1 MEPLTIHATRRSR
14 PVAGG
19 LLVLTSA
26 LLFAGVGAL
35 VKAASADLPSEVIV
49 FFRNAVAMAFLLP
62 WLLIRHRN
70 LSLKTSC
77 MHLHLL
83 RAAAGLA
90 AMYCFFIALKL
101 LRLAD
106 AMLLCYTLPIF
117 IPIIEWFWLKEPVS
131 RQTKIAVLVGFMGI
145 ALVLKPGFGLF
156 QAAGL
161 VGLASGLLAALAI
174 VGIRR
179 MTVTEPVVRV
189 VFYFTSFGTLVSAA
203 PLAWTWQNPS
213 GHMLGVLSFMGVLAI
228 TAQMCLTKGYSLAPA
243 GQVGPFNYG
252 NVVFA
257 ALLGW
262 LLWGETMD
270 ALTLAGAVLT
280 CLAGII
286 ATYHSDRHKEK
297 VRGELREGRKIIRLW

>member
-1 MEPLTIHATRRSR
+1 VEPLALQPARRSR

-35 VKAASADLPSEVIV
+35 VKVASAELPTEVIV
-49 FFRNAVAMAFLLP
+49 FFRNAVAMAFLVP
-62 WLLIRHRN
+62 WLRIRHRG

-77 MHLHLL
+77 PHLHLL
-83 RAAAGLA
+83 RAASGLG

-131 RQTKIAVLVGFMGI
+131 RQTKAAVIVGFIGI

-179 MTVTEPVVRV
+179 MTATEPVVRV
-189 VFYFTSFGTLVSAA
+189 VFYFTVFGTLVSAI
-203 PLAWTWQNPS
+203 PLAWAWQHPS
-213 GHMLGVLSFMGVLAI
+213 GRMLWALCVMGVLAI
-228 TAQMCLTKGYSLAPA
+228 MAQMCLTKGYSLAPA

-257 ALLGW
+257 AVIGW
-262 LLWGETMD
+262 VFWGETLD
-270 ALTLAGAVLT
+270 GLTLVGAVLT
-280 CLAGII
+280 CSAGVI
-286 ATYHSDRHKEK
+286 ATYRSETHIKP
-297 VRGELREGRKIIRLW
+297 

>member
-1 MEPLTIHATRRSR
+1 M
-14 PVAGG
+14 AGG

-26 LLFAGVGAL
+26 LLFAGVGAI
-35 VKAASADLPSEVIV
+35 VKVAAADLPIEVVV

-77 MHLHLL
+77 PHMHLL
-83 RAAAGLA
+83 RAVAGLG

-131 RQTKIAVLVGFMGI
+131 RQTKIAVIVGFIGI
-145 ALVLKPGFGLF
+145 ALILKPGSGLF

-161 VGLASGLLAALAI
+161 VGLASGLLAALAM

-179 MTVTEPVVRV
+179 MTVTEPVARV
-189 VFYFTSFGTLVSAA
+189 VFYFTTFGTLVSSV
-203 PLAWTWQNPS
+203 PLVWAWETPG
-213 GHMLGVLSFMGVLAI
+213 GHLLWALCVMGILAI
-228 TAQMCLTKGYSLAPA
+228 MAQMCLTKGYSLAPA

-262 LLWGETMD
+262 LIWGETLD
-270 ALTLAGAVLT
+270 GLTLAGAILT
-280 CLAGII
+280 CSAGII
-286 ATYHSDRHKEK
+286 ATYHSERPIKP
-297 VRGELREGRKIIRLW
+297 

>member
-1 MEPLTIHATRRSR
+1 MEPLTIQATRRSR

-62 WLLIRHRN
+62 WILIRHRN
-70 LSLKTSC
+70 LRLKTSC
-77 MHLHLL
+77 PHLHLL

-131 RQTKIAVLVGFMGI
+131 RQTKIAVLVGFIGI

-189 VFYFTSFGTLVSAA
+189 VFYFTSFGTLVSAV

-213 GHMLGVLSFMGVLAI
+213 GHMLGVLCFMGVLAI
-228 TAQMCLTKGYSLAPA
+228 MAQMCLTKGYSMAPA

-262 LLWGETMD
+262 LIWGETMD
-270 ALTLAGAVLT
+270 GLTLVGAVLT
-280 CLAGII
+280 CSAGII
-286 ATYHSDRHKEK
+286 ATYRS
-297 VRGELREGRKIIRLW
+297 EGHIKP